1 MNATVQRSLNSSPQ
15 LKPMPKPITTWHLT
29 GETPLTG
36 NHNSSNSYAESHR
49 VHINSVCEVVKDTG
63 GYFHGGLN
71 D

>member
-1 MNATVQRSLNSSPQ
+1 MNA
-15 LKPMPKPITTWHLT
+15 KPITTWHLT